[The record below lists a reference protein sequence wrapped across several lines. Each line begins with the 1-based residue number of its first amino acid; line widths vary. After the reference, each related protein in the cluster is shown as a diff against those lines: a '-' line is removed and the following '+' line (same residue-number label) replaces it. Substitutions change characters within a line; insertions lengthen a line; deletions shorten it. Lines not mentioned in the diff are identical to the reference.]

1 MSDIKE
7 EQDRYF
13 PDDPKNKV
21 FAVDVWVTA
30 AKCLKVE
37 AKNREDAEAKAEKFV
52 VENFLSKPTPMVM
65 HLLNTAGF
73 EATEDAEFHVSGEA
87 NELGE
92 IWYY

>member
-1 MSDIKE
+1 MSDIKP
-7 EQDRYF
+7 DAGHYF
-13 PDDPKNKV
+13 PVDPKNKV
-21 FAVDVWVTA
+21 YAVDVWVTV

-37 AKNREDAEAKAEKFV
+37 AKNREEAEEKAEKFV

-87 NELGE
+87 NENGE
-92 IWYY
+92 IEYY